1 MFRNKIIVTLFGLS
15 VALLFVS
22 ALVGGIGLPGSQG
35 PLILRFDK
43 FAEEANLIGDF
54 RTVFSLGLVV
64 SFIILIN
71 LLLTWEIYNRER
83 FLSYIIAAATLITS
97 FLFLIAVSGIVA
109 VN

>member
-1 MFRNKIIVTLFGLS
+1 MLKNKFIITFFGLS

-43 FAEEANLIGDF
+43 FAGEANLIGGF
-54 RTVFSLGLVV
+54 RTVFSLGVV
-64 SFIILIN
+64 TSFIVLIN
-71 LLLTWEIYNRER
+71 FLLAREIYNRER
-83 FLSYIIAAATLITS
+83 FLSYIIAAVTFIISLF
-97 FLFLIAVSGIVA
+97 FLMAISGIVA